1 MVLVIHN
8 FKEEGIF
15 IIGVFGLEERIL
27 RSIERLL
34 EHLIANLELRDYLF
48 GIVSRSLPNQ
58 RIEIMN
64 HQYS

>member
-1 MVLVIHN
+1 MVLVIYN

-48 GIVSRSLPNQ
+48 GIVSRSLPNK